1 MRRNRPA
8 RSARQ
13 ASNARPARPARRAI
27 IFVALIILLALAV
40 ALSCA
45 LGARP
50 MSLAEAFHGVFFANP
65 DNVNDLAVQSRIPRT
80 VAGIL
85 AGASLALAGTVMQA
99 VARNPLADPGILG
112 LNAGA
117 AFFVVMAI
125 SFLGLTSTAGYIWFA
140 FIGAAVAATIVYGI
154 SAIGREGAT
163 PVKLALSGAAVT
175 AALSSLTV
183 AVLLTKQQALD
194 AFRFWQVGALSG
206 RSWDSIGTV
215 LPFMIVAGILALLS
229 GRSLNVLALGDD
241 LGRGLGQRVGLSRL
255 TSAIVVVVLCGAAT
269 ALTGP
274 IGFVGLVIPHIVR
287 LFTGP
292 DYRYILAFSALLGP
306 VLLLL
311 SDIVGRLI
319 VLPGELQVGI
329 VTAVIGAPVF
339 IVIVRYRRMVAL

>member
-1 MRRNRPA
+1 MFLV
-8 RSARQ
+8 
-13 ASNARPARPARRAI
+13 
-27 IFVALIILLALAV
+27 FVALVALLALAI
-40 ALSCA
+40 ALSFA

-50 MSLAEAFHGVFFANP
+50 MSLADAFQGVFFADPGNA
-65 DNVNDLAVQSRIPRT
+65 NDVAVQSRIPRT
-80 VAGIL
+80 IAGIL

-99 VARNPLADPGILG
+99 IARNPLADPSILG

-117 AFFVVMAI
+117 AFFVVVAI
-125 SFLGLTSTAGYIWFA
+125 SFFGLASTAGYIWFA
-140 FIGAAVAATIVYGI
+140 CAGAAVAAAIVYGI

-163 PVKLALSGAAVT
+163 PIKLALSGAAVT
-175 AALSSLTV
+175 AALGSLTV
-183 AVLLTKQQALD
+183 AVLLTQQQALD

-206 RSWDSIGTV
+206 RSWPSISAV
-215 LPFMIVAGILALLS
+215 LPFIVVAAIVALLS

-241 LGRGLGQRVGLSRL
+241 LGRGLGQRVGASRL
-255 TSAIVVVVLCGAAT
+255 ASAVVVVVLSGAAT
-269 ALTGP
+269 ALCGP

-292 DYRYILAFSALLGP
+292 DYRFILPFSALLGP
-306 VLLLL
+306 VLLLF
-311 SDIVGRLI
+311 SDISGRLI